1 MWRNNFRHEETPIFN
16 VKEAPWKVILAQLI
30 ASTVLV
36 LVINLLLFP
45 SPIFDPITR
54 ITGNLLNAT
63 LQANMLSILVFSL
76 IVFGWAKLRPTDAG
90 LE

>member
-1 MWRNNFRHEETPIFN
+1 MFN
-16 VKEAPWKVILAQLI
+16 VKEAPWKVILVKLV
-30 ASTVLV
+30 ASMLLV
-36 LVINLLLFP
+36 LVINLLRFP

-90 LE
+90 LD